1 MPILLFL
8 LKQKMN
14 IFWLLLLI
22 VKFLLHAN
30 V

>member
-1 MPILLFL
+1 MSILLFL

-14 IFWLLLLI
+14 ILWLLLLI